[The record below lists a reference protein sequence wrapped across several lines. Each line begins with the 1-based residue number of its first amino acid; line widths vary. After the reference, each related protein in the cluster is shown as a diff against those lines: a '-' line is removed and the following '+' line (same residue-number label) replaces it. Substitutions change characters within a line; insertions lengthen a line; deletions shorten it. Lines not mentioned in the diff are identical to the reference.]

1 MNRIP
6 AFALIVTFAAAS
18 IQMPATAAPVDNSQL
33 SAQTTL
39 QLQRDEV
46 RTLLDREDVRS
57 ALLGYGV
64 TAGDAEQRINNMTE
78 SELGQI
84 HDRMSSLPAGEGALG
99 AVLTVLLI
107 IILLDVVGVT
117 DIFPRI

>member
-1 MNRIP
+1 MNRIQTFMVI
-6 AFALIVTFAAAS
+6 ATFASATV
-18 IQMPATAAPVDNSQL
+18 QMPASAAPVSNSQL
-33 SAQTTL
+33 SIQSEL
-39 QLQRDEV
+39 QLQRDDV

-64 TAGDAEQRINNMTE
+64 NASDAEQRINNMTE
-78 SELGQI
+78 SELRQI
-84 HDRMSSLPAGEGALG
+84 HDRMSNLPAGEGALG

-107 IILLDVVGVT
+107 LILLDVIGAT

>member
-1 MNRIP
+1 MNRLHT
-6 AFALIVTFAAAS
+6 FALIVTFTAGTVH
-18 IQMPATAAPVDNSQL
+18 MPATAAPVSNQQL
-33 SAQTTL
+33 SIQSEL

-64 TAGDAEQRINNMTE
+64 NAADAEQRINNMTE
-78 SELGQI
+78 GELRQI
-84 HDRMSSLPAGEGALG
+84 HDSMSTLPAGEGALG

-107 IILLDVVGVT
+107 LILLDVVGAT

>member
-1 MNRIP
+1 MSRIP
-6 AFALIVTFAAAS
+6 IFTLIITFAAATM
-18 IQMPATAAPVDNSQL
+18 QMPATAGPVGNKQL
-33 SAQTTL
+33 SIQSGL

-57 ALLGYGV
+57 ALLSYGV
-64 TAGDAEQRINNMTE
+64 SAGDAEQRIDNMTE
-78 SELGQI
+78 GELRQI
-84 HDRMSSLPAGEGALG
+84 HDSMNSLPAGEGALG

-107 IILLDVVGVT
+107 LILLDVVGAT

>member
-1 MNRIP
+1 MNRLHI
-6 AFALIVTFAAAS
+6 FTLIATVAVAT
-18 IQMPATAAPVDNSQL
+18 IQIPATAGTVTNKQL
-33 SAQTTL
+33 SMQSEL

-64 TAGDAEQRINNMTE
+64 SARDADQRINNMTE
-78 SELGQI
+78 SELRQV
-84 HDRMSSLPAGEGALG
+84 HDSMSSLPAGEGAAG

-107 IILLDVVGVT
+107 LILLDVVGAT
-117 DIFPRI
+117 DIFPGI